1 MKRNI
6 REKVKLEYPIKN
18 LSSVVLEKLKD
29 MKSEREK
36 KYSLMQKINSPIKRR
51 RRNVSQ
57 RFYQSLKVVKT
68 KSEQHTMRKLKNV
81 DFELK
86 KAKLMEKKARR
97 AEINQRYDEANFEAN
112 DIYLDIIN
120 KKLSLIEQENK

>member
-86 KAKLMEKKARR
+86 KAKLIEKKARR

>member
-68 KSEQHTMRKLKNV
+68 KSEQHIGCKTKQHTHRISAMNT
-81 DFELK
+81 
-86 KAKLMEKKARR
+86 
-97 AEINQRYDEANFEAN
+97 
-112 DIYLDIIN
+112 
-120 KKLSLIEQENK
+120 